1 MTAEQYSHLARAH
14 QEAAEEFRRRF
25 GSEPTV
31 VGAAPGRV
39 NLIGEHIDYNDGF
52 VLPMAIERYAVI
64 AAGPQPEGSR
74 QEALLYSIGL
84 DAEATIPVTP
94 QPEPASDGWAR
105 YVEGVVAGFLGR
117 GHSVAPFRA
126 VIASNVPTGGGLSSS
141 AALEVATAIV
151 LQGMN
156 GVELSPTEVG
166 LLCQEAEHKYAGVPC
181 GIMDQ
186 FSSAFGKANELML
199 LDCQSAE
206 LKHVPF
212 ASEELE
218 VLITNSNVKHELTG
232 GEYAERRGQC
242 DSALAKIGKQSW
254 RDVSP
259 EDLKATGPELSG
271 VEQQRAQHV
280 VTEIARTVDAAEAFR
295 ARRWSDVGDLMYASH
310 ASMRDDFE
318 ISVPEIDSLV
328 EAAQELGEP
337 NGVFGSRMTG
347 GGFGGCTVTL
357 VQAGEA
363 ERVAKAIAGN
373 YKQATGIDAEY
384 FVSRPALG
392 AHLLK
397 P

>member
-1 MTAEQYSHLARAH
+1 MTTEPQTHLASAR
-14 QEAAEEFRRRF
+14 QDAEDEFRSRF

-31 VGAAPGRV
+31 IGAAPGRV

-64 AAGPQPEGSR
+64 AAGPQPEGAGR
-74 QEALLYSIGL
+74 EARLYSIGL
-84 DAEATIPVTP
+84 DAEAAIPVDP
-94 QPEPASDGWAR
+94 RSEPASRGWAR

-117 GHSVAPFRA
+117 GHNVAPFRA

-141 AALEVATAIV
+141 AALEVATATV

-156 GVELSPTEVG
+156 GVSLSPTEVG
-166 LLCQEAEHKYAGVPC
+166 LLCQEAEHNYAGVPC

-186 FSSAFGKANELML
+186 FSSAFGKASELML
-199 LDCQSAE
+199 LDCQSTE
-206 LKHVPF
+206 ITHVPF
-212 ASEELE
+212 ASEEVE

-242 DSALAKIGKQSW
+242 DSALAKIGKGSW
-254 RDVSP
+254 RDVSAN
-259 EDLKATGPELSG
+259 DLQAAESKLSG
-271 VEQQRAQHV
+271 VELQRARHV

-295 ARRWSDVGDLMYASH
+295 GRRWSEVGALMYASH

-318 ISVPEIDSLV
+318 ISVPEIDALV
-328 EAAQELGEP
+328 QAARGIGEP
-337 NGVFGSRMTG
+337 GGVYGSRMTG

-357 VQAGEA
+357 VRAGDA
-363 ERVAKAIAGN
+363 DRVAEAIVGQ
-373 YKQATGIDAEY
+373 YKQATGIDAEC
-384 FVSRPALG
+384 FVSRPAQG